1 MAGLIMG
8 SPADFSID
16 PDEVR
21 AHAAKMTN
29 LMSKMTAALQAATYL
44 GSADDGFGEI
54 PRPFVEWI
62 YDDDNETAIAA
73 IRKLAES
80 VSVLP
85 GKLETVASTV
95 EDVDGKFRASLDGL
109 KAGIA
114 ESNGGR

>member
-1 MAGLIMG
+1 MVDLIMG

-29 LMSKMTAALQAATYL
+29 LMSKMTEALQAATYL
-44 GSADDGFGEI
+44 GSADDGFGAI
-54 PRPFVEWI
+54 PRPFI
-62 YDDDNETAIAA
+62 GMIFDDNQDTTIAA

-85 GKLETVASTV
+85 GKLQTVASTV
-95 EDVDGKFRASLDGL
+95 EDVDGKFNKSLADL
-109 KAGIA
+109 TA
-114 ESNGGR
+114 EIGNTNGGQ

>member
-1 MAGLIMG
+1 MG
-8 SPADFSID
+8 SPVDFSID

-44 GSADDGFGEI
+44 GAADDGFGAI

-62 YDDDNETAIAA
+62 YDDDHETAIAA

-85 GKLETVASTV
+85 GKLETVAATV
-95 EDVDGKFRASLDGL
+95 EDTDGKFGSSLAGL
-109 KAGIA
+109 KAEINN
-114 ESNGGR
+114 SNGGK